1 MRRHSARAR
10 LGRRGAAGGG
20 AEERRAQGEGVGEV
34 LAAGGDGH
42 DAGCSEQRLRGEILL
57 VGLRLLRLRLD
68 AVQLRTRLAD
78 DIRHNAPQK
87 LQHRGVAVTE
97 KA

>member
-1 MRRHSARAR
+1 MSSVNFNLFFNRSQHPRCSPAARHDST
-10 LGRRGAAGGG
+10 
-20 AEERRAQGEGVGEV
+20 GVD
-34 LAAGGDGH
+34 DGLQLH
-42 DAGCSEQRLRGEILL
+42 VLRGEILL
-57 VGLRLLRLRLD
+57 GGLRLLSLRLD